1 MQRKFLEMLKLLQ
14 FLVVLILSSNTVA
27 ERGITN
33 KPIDGAFGLKF
44 GQVMPS
50 EGMSNHDKLH
60 DFFFRPKNTIEG
72 VDEYYYSKSPVSN
85 QIWRIGAKWKDGAC
99 SEKFNLLREYIL
111 KKYGE
116 EYYNSVDHPGW
127 RDKEENEIHLHCY
140 FPKEGGSIVYL
151 STRFARKTE
160 DEIRKMKLEK
170 LEKVDL

>member
-14 FLVVLILSSNTVA
+14 FLVVLILSSNTFA
-27 ERGITN
+27 DRSITN
-33 KPIDGAFGLKF
+33 KPIEGAFGLKF

-50 EGMSNHDKLH
+50 EGMSNHDKFH
-60 DFFFRPKNTIEG
+60 SFFFRPKNTIEG
-72 VDEYYYSKSPVSN
+72 VDEYYYNKSPVSN
-85 QIWRIGAKWKDGAC
+85 QIWRIVASWKDGAC

-116 EYYNSVDHPGW
+116 EYYNSPDHPSW
-127 RDKEENEIHLHCY
+127 RDKEKNEIHLHCW
-140 FPKEGGSIVYL
+140 FPKEGGSIVYK
-151 STRFARKTE
+151 SNRFADKTE

>member
-14 FLVVLILSSNTVA
+14 FLVVLILSSNTFA
-27 ERGITN
+27 DRSITN

-50 EGMSNHDKLH
+50 EGMSNHDKYH
-60 DFFFRPKNTIEG
+60 SFFFRPKNTIEG
-72 VDEYYYSKSPVSN
+72 VDEYYYNKSPVSN
-85 QIWRIGAKWKDGAC
+85 EIWRIVASWKDGAC
-99 SEKFNLLREYIL
+99 SEKFNLLRKYFL

-116 EYYNSVDHPGW
+116 EYDNSVPHPSW
-127 RDKEENEIHLHCY
+127 RDKEKNAIHLNCY

-151 STRFARKTE
+151 SNRFADKTD
-160 DEIRKMKLEK
+160 DEILKMKLNK